1 MLLAI
6 VLKIL
11 LVCKAVRTSSGVTS
25 QGSNTTCPPWY
36 FPDPSSGECSF
47 IQKLPHI
54 VRQYGNSSELEM
66 GFCMTATN
74 ANIVVSQCPYIP
86 VNNLSHLHNVYQVLP
101 ADLDQVNSSLCAPF
115 NRRGFLCSDCEE
127 GYGLAA
133 YRYYGLLC
141 VQCSHTALNLIAYVL
156 LLFVPPTLY
165 FLILVSLKINVH
177 SGHFTGFL
185 YFSHTVSTTT
195 FFFPYLAIITQS
207 LFGYWPFQ
215 ILLSVY
221 GVWSLNSLQ
230 FLIPP
235 FCVSPHL
242 TTLQLISLGYVP
254 SVYPLILCIVTYY
267 LIELR
272 DGGSRCV
279 AKMWSPFC
287 KLLRRLNLKAKD
299 SSSIIHTFGTCI
311 LLSYGNNLF
320 VTFSLFQ
327 SYALVS
333 LNQNTKTLKTLH
345 PLAVDLKTPFFH
357 QTHIPYFVVG
367 IVGGLFTIIIPLVLV
382 LLFPTRVFPKLIQC
396 CGLRRW
402 HGVRTFMEVFAGS
415 YKDGT
420 EAGQR
425 DYRFVA
431 GIDLISRIAIGFC
444 WIKHGPN
451 TTLVQSYAW
460 LITAMPFII
469 AAVCF
474 SFFKPHRRLW
484 DNAFDV
490 LHLLL
495 MAKLCLLFHFMFER
509 PVSES
514 ALKIL
519 VFVVFVDMALPQA
532 IMIIYFLYKL
542 ISLCCVKQQCISLS
556 RNNQEEQEAR
566 PLI

>member
-1 MLLAI
+1 ML
-6 VLKIL
+6 IL
-11 LVCKAVRTSSGVTS
+11 WCL
-25 QGSNTTCPPWY
+25 
-36 FPDPSSGECSF
+36 
-47 IQKLPHI
+47 
-54 VRQYGNSSELEM
+54 
-66 GFCMTATN
+66 
-74 ANIVVSQCPYIP
+74 QCPYSP

-115 NRRGFLCSDCEE
+115 NRKGFLCSDCEE

-156 LLFVPPTLY
+156 LLFIPPTLY

-207 LFGYWPFQ
+207 FFGYWPFQ

-242 TTLQLISLGYVP
+242 TTLQLVSLGYVP

-272 DGGSRCV
+272 DGGNRCV
-279 AKMWSPFC
+279 AKMWSPFR
-287 KLLRRLNLKAKD
+287 KLLQRLNLKAKD

-357 QTHIPYFVVG
+357 QTHIPYFVLG
-367 IVGGLFTIIIPLVLV
+367 IVGGLFTIILPLVLV

-402 HGVRTFMEVFAGS
+402 HGLRTFMEVFAGS

-420 EAGQR
+420 EDGQR

-431 GIDLISRIAIGFC
+431 GIDLISRITIGFC

-484 DNAFDV
+484 NNAFDD

-509 PVSES
+509 PVNES

-566 PLI
+566 PLIQ